1 MSDSTVAP
9 AFRSG
14 FVSLIGRPNVG
25 KSTLLNALVGH
36 KVAIVADK
44 PQTTRTAI
52 QGVLTTPEAQVI
64 FIDTPGI
71 HESKT
76 LLNRRMMESVRDA
89 LDQRDLLLLLV
100 DATRTRGDED
110 RQALELVRK

>member
-1 MSDSTVAP
+1 MSEAP
-9 AFRSG
+9 IQPNFKSG

-44 PQTTRTAI
+44 PQTTRTSI

-71 HESKT
+71 HESNT
-76 LLNRRMMESVRDA
+76 LLNKRMMETVRAA
-89 LDQRDLLLLLV
+89 LDERDLLLLLI
-100 DATRTRGDED
+100 DASRPRGAED
-110 RQALELVRK
+110 RQA